1 MPSKRR
7 SPAADAESDGEATKP
22 RRRGRWSNEEV
33 EHLRRHY
40 GLRTEERIARDL
52 GRSVK
57 SVGEMAAK
65 VFESRTRRGAWSSD
79 EIDQLKEYLGAST
92 TEVIGRVLGR
102 TVADVERQIEHLRG
116 VRRSGRW
123 SHDEVQRLRRVYGQR
138 TDEDLAVI
146 LGRSVESIRRQAARY
161 ALAKDKAFVRKLKG
175 ASSTRMPRWTEKELE
190 LLRELYP
197 AEANLEIARRLS
209 RSVKSV
215 VSKAHHL
222 GLKKDEERLR
232 EMGRQNVSRRYSRG
246 G

>member
-7 SPAADAESDGEATKP
+7 TEPADPESDGDAPKP
-22 RRRGRWSNEEV
+22 RKRGRWSSEEI

-65 VFESRTRRGAWSSD
+65 VFESRTRRGAWSAED
-79 EIDQLKEYLGAST
+79 IEKLKEYLGAST
-92 TEVIGRVLGR
+92 TEVMGRVLGR
-102 TVADVERQIEHLRG
+102 SVADVERQIEVLRA

-123 SHDEVQRLRRVYGQR
+123 DHDEVQRLRRIYGQR
-138 TDEDLAVI
+138 TDDDLAVI
-146 LGRSVESIRRQAARY
+146 LGRSVDSIRRQAARF

-175 ASSTRMPRWTEKELE
+175 ASSTRMPRWTEEELDR
-190 LLRELYP
+190 LRELYP
-197 AEANLEIARRLS
+197 AESNLEIARQLS

-232 EMGRQNVSRRYSRG
+232 EMGRQNVSRRYSKG